1 MLERLSITNYA
12 LIEQL
17 EINFREGLSIIT
29 GETGAGKSVMMGAL
43 GLLMG
48 ERVDSKVLANRQCK
62 ATIEAQFDR
71 VAPEVQSLFAHYD
84 LDWSDGQ
91 VIVRREIS
99 PSGRSRAFV
108 NDTPVTLPTLA
119 DVAQHLVDVHSQN
132 SNRLLSLPSHQLWI
146 VDALADDG
154 DLLSRYKH
162 DFREYV
168 ELRSRIRKAREALG
182 RTRENR
188 ELISFQLEQLNKLN
202 PKRGELAEIERQF
215 DILSDADDLR
225 ERIYGA
231 YTALDGGDSGALSG
245 VAQARELLNGVNM
258 GLFGDDDP
266 EGPDIISRLDSL
278 YIETKDL
285 AETLESVASGIEAD
299 PLLLAQVSSR
309 MNELYEAQK
318 RFKVSGDDA
327 LVDLRENLR
336 EQLESIDGGDID
348 LTEIE
353 RDAKIVARRLK
364 AEAEDLSLVRE
375 KTAKIFAKRLT
386 EEARPLGLKNLR
398 FEVRNTRGKLTSE
411 GQDNIEFW
419 CAFNKNQEPMPLV
432 RVASGGEMSRLTLC
446 IKGMI
451 AGMMKLP
458 TVIFDEIDT
467 GVSGEIADKMGGMMA
482 DIAADMQ
489 VIAITHLPQ
498 VAARGRNHYKVF
510 KTDLKDKTVT
520 RVKPLEEKERVEEI
534 ARMLS
539 GSEVN
544 KAALDN
550 AKSLLRAARTGSG
563 RKS

>member
-12 LIEQL
+12 LIEHL
-17 EINFREGLSIIT
+17 DINFRRGLSIIT

-43 GLLMG
+43 ALLMG
-48 ERVDSKVLANRQCK
+48 ERVDSKVLSDRESK
-62 ATIEAQFDR
+62 ATIEAQFDN

-84 LDWSDGQ
+84 LDWSEGQ

-99 PSGRSRAFV
+99 ASGRSRAFV
-108 NDTPVTLPTLA
+108 NDTPVTLPTLS

-146 VDALADDG
+146 VDAMADDG
-154 DLLSRYKH
+154 ELLSKYKK

-168 ELRSRIRKAREALG
+168 ELRSRIRKAREAIG
-182 RTRENR
+182 KTRENR
-188 ELISFQLEQLNKLN
+188 EMIAYQLEQLDKLD

-231 YTALDGGDSGALSG
+231 YSALDGGEGGALSG
-245 VAQARELLNGVNM
+245 VAEARDLIKGVNM
-258 GLFGDDDP
+258 SLFGDDGQ

-278 YIETKDL
+278 YIETKDI
-285 AETLESVASGIEAD
+285 AETLESMASGIEAD
-299 PLLLAQVSSR
+299 PLLLAKVSSR
-309 MNELYEAQK
+309 MNDLYEAQK

-327 LVDLRENLR
+327 LVDLREKLR
-336 EQLESIDGGDID
+336 EELEGIDGGDID
-348 LTEIE
+348 LTGIE

-364 AEAEDLSLVRE
+364 AEAEDLSEIRE
-375 KTAKIFAKRLT
+375 KTAKSFAERLT
-386 EEARPLGLKNLR
+386 DEARPLGLKNLR
-398 FEVRNTRGKLTSE
+398 FEVRNTRGKLTSD
-411 GQDNIEFW
+411 GQDTIEFL
-419 CAFNKNQEPMPLV
+419 CAFNKNQEPMPLA

-451 AGMMKLP
+451 AGRMKLP

-510 KTDLKDKTVT
+510 KTDLADKTVT
-520 RVKPLEEKERVEEI
+520 RVKALEEKERIEEI

-550 AKSLLRAARTGSG
+550 AKSLLKAAKTNR
-563 RKS
+563 

>member
-12 LIEQL
+12 LIERL
-17 EINFREGLSIIT
+17 DINFRNGLSIIT

-43 GLLMG
+43 SLLMG
-48 ERVDSKVLANRQCK
+48 ERVDSKILANRETK

-71 VAPEVQSLFAHYD
+71 VAPEVQALFSHYD
-84 LDWSDGQ
+84 LDWNGGQ

-99 PSGRSRAFV
+99 VSGRSRAFV
-108 NDTPVTLPTLA
+108 NDTPVTLPVLA

-132 SNRLLSLPSHQLWI
+132 SNRLLSLPAHQLWI
-146 VDALADDG
+146 IDAMAG
-154 DLLSRYKH
+154 DAELLETYKR
-162 DFREYV
+162 DFRQYV
-168 ELRSRIRKAREALG
+168 ELRSRIRKAREAMG

-188 ELISFQLEQLNKLN
+188 EFITFQLEQLDKIN

-231 YTALDGGDSGALSG
+231 YSALDGGEGGALGG
-245 VAQARELLNGVNM
+245 VSTARELLDGVNM
-258 GLFGDDDP
+258 SLFGEDSD
-266 EGPDIISRLDSL
+266 EGPDIMTRLESL

-285 AETLESVASGIEAD
+285 AQTLETVASGIEAD
-299 PLLLAQVSSR
+299 PLLLAKVSSR

-327 LVDLRENLR
+327 LVDLRESLR
-336 EQLESIDGGDID
+336 EQLEGIAGGDVD
-348 LTEIE
+348 LAGIE

-364 AEAEDLSLVRE
+364 AEAEQLSETRE
-375 KTAKIFAKRLT
+375 RTAREFAERLT
-386 EEARPLGLKNLR
+386 EEARPLGLKNLH
-398 FEVRNTRGKLTSE
+398 FEVRNTRGKLTSD
-411 GQDNIEFW
+411 GQDTIEFW
-419 CAFNKNQEPMPLV
+419 CAFNKNQEPLPLV

-467 GVSGEIADKMGGMMA
+467 GVSGEIADRMGSMMA

-498 VAARGRNHYKVF
+498 VAARGKNHYKVF
-510 KTDLKDKTVT
+510 KTDLADKTVT
-520 RVKPLEEKERVEEI
+520 RVTALDEKERVEEI

-550 AKSLLRAARTGSG
+550 ARALLRAA
-563 RKS
+563 KKQ